1 MRQAC
6 AGPTNKK
13 KSHFRPEGFA
23 LVSAVQNRDLNSY
36 RRNIFTPSHSPMTPS
51 VQTTRYQ
58 TKTRLWILSI
68 SCIVPGLFPVF
79 SLLKADMSISRVAKL
94 CDVVHLY
101 CEVSS
106 LALIHSMDVLEK
118 NDRGSRIRSG
128 GSGIDVTGSIIM
140 KSSIFFEKNENLNWT
155 L

>member
-1 MRQAC
+1 
-6 AGPTNKK
+6 
-13 KSHFRPEGFA
+13 
-23 LVSAVQNRDLNSY
+23 
-36 RRNIFTPSHSPMTPS
+36 MTPS

-58 TKTRLWILSI
+58 TKTRLWILLI

-94 CDVVHLY
+94 CDGVPLY

-118 NDRGSRIRSG
+118 NDRGSRIRNG

-140 KSSIFFEKNENLNWT
+140 KSSIFFFKKT
-155 L
+155 RI

>member
-1 MRQAC
+1 
-6 AGPTNKK
+6 
-13 KSHFRPEGFA
+13 
-23 LVSAVQNRDLNSY
+23 
-36 RRNIFTPSHSPMTPS
+36 MTPS

-94 CDVVHLY
+94 CDVIPLY

-118 NDRGSRIRSG
+118 NDRGSRIRNG

-140 KSSIFFEKNENLNWT
+140 KSSIFFEKNENLNCT
-155 L
+155 LWKWLSRIMIEQILDTRSSFSQFQFLAGRSSILNID